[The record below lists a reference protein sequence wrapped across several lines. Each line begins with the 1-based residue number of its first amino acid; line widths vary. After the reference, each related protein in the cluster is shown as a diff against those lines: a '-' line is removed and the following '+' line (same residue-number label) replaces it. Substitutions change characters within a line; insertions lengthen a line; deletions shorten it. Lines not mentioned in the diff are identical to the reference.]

1 MYQKTKIFITLGS
14 LIPLLEINPKEIVY
28 NIDKVLGT
36 MMFVEM
42 SLKMVK
48 IRNNLDIQHEGNS
61 SVKYNIFSEKYYAAT
76 KNFYRVLNNGG
87 IAYDMMLNKSI

>member
-14 LIPLLEINPKEIVY
+14 LIPLLEINTKQIVY

-48 IRNNLDIQHEGNS
+48 IRNN
-61 SVKYNIFSEKYYAAT
+61 
-76 KNFYRVLNNGG
+76 
-87 IAYDMMLNKSI
+87 

>member
-1 MYQKTKIFITLGS
+1 MHLYLWEWKLSRRQFNNMYQKTKIFITLGS
-14 LIPLLEINPKEIVY
+14 LIPLLEINTKEIVY

-48 IRNNLDIQHEGNS
+48 IRNN
-61 SVKYNIFSEKYYAAT
+61 
-76 KNFYRVLNNGG
+76 
-87 IAYDMMLNKSI
+87 